1 MSAETIL
8 PAALGALVDGCVYPD
23 VAPEGSPLPR
33 IVYQQVGG
41 QDLVYAEGKLPTSEN
56 GRYQLAC
63 WATTRLQA
71 VALAKQVEQILVE
84 HPVLQAKPIGA
95 RISAHEPDTDLRGC
109 RQDFSI
115 WSPR

>member
-8 PAALGALVDGCVYPD
+8 PAALGGLVADAVYPD
-23 VAPEGSPLPR
+23 VAPEGAPLPR

-41 QDLVYAEGKLPTSEN
+41 QGTVYTEGALPTSEN

-63 WATTRLQA
+63 WALTRLQA
-71 VALAKQVEQILVE
+71 VELAKQVEQILVA
-84 HPVLQAKPIGA
+84 HPVLQAVPVGA
-95 RISAHEPDTDLRGC
+95 RIAVHEPDTGLRGC